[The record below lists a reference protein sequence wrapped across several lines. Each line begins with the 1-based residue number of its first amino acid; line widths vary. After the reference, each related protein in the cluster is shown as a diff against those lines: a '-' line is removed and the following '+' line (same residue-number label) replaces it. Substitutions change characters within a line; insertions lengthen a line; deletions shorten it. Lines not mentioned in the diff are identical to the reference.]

1 MKGMMCPASIWLWV
15 WRPLLLRTHDRLSS
29 YGVWSVNTHTTT
41 GCQARVQGLFHY
53 SMTDFSIFLQSPKL
67 LCHIYVA
74 LLWCKQEQF
83 QQNLCDLSFWEFN
96 HSFPLLPNVISA
108 TQSKSCMHFQKKW
121 SCQKK
126 ESSKNNEKSLE
137 LFLFGSVKR
146 TQGSTHGG
154 AVGGGQ
160 GNLWYMG
167 WRPRFLSSF

>member
-1 MKGMMCPASIWLWV
+1 
-15 WRPLLLRTHDRLSS
+15 
-29 YGVWSVNTHTTT
+29 
-41 GCQARVQGLFHY
+41 
-53 SMTDFSIFLQSPKL
+53 MTDCHHMKSDRWTLIQQLGVRPVFKVCFATLWLTSVFSFKAQSCFAISMWPCCGANRNNFNKIFVIEASGNSTTLFPYSPMSFLQHKVR
-67 LCHIYVA
+67 VA
-74 LLWCKQEQF
+74 CIF
-83 QQNLCDLSFWEFN
+83 
-96 HSFPLLPNVISA
+96 
-108 TQSKSCMHFQKKW
+108 KKW

-146 TQGSTHGG
+146 TQGSTHDG